1 MTIKELLNKQV
12 SLSKILTKHLPFKAA
27 YRMRKI
33 ADKILQEMKQVDKIR
48 EEMIKKY
55 GTKNEEGQIS
65 VTEPKQIKLYNDTW
79 LEFVKEEIE
88 IKIEKIPF
96 ECLDGIELSAMD
108 VANVFEFIA
117 EEVVE
122 PKKTNKEG

>member
-1 MTIKELLNKQV
+1 
-12 SLSKILTKHLPFKAA
+12 
-27 YRMRKI
+27 MRKI